1 MADDDRYRWL
11 DDEAAERLLHG
22 QVVNARST
30 RRGGRHAADHDN
42 AEGAPTSGYGRTAP
56 GPSWAR
62 AHGSVPEQRTGEETL
77 DFFLDSLVAE
87 QTATLHALGLART
100 GRVPAEAGGELPGEA
115 AAVEAFREAN
125 LVTNAGHSG
134 TVDISAG
141 PTEAETVVGRRAA
154 RENQKRRSRDR
165 RPGATRRTPLMG
177 RPLRAGFAMAVA
189 GCALGGA
196 AVAAGTGVLPTPFG
210 GGGSPAASVS
220 PLASPDEREDSAG
233 AGGSPY
239 DGNGPRRGTRGGD
252 PSDSPSGEDLA
263 GKERGRDG
271 KSKGPAGDE
280 DWWNGNGK
288 GLTES
293 DKKAM
298 ARALCNAYEDDKL
311 STHDRFRLELV
322 AGGPEGVKKWCD
334 RHDGGRDDDD
344 SDGVGSSG
352 GVGAPGGPDGPGG
365 PGGDDGGNDD
375 PDGGDDGSGYS
386 GGESGGD
393 EPDGG
398 GDGGSRPDDSG
409 GTDGTD
415 SQSGDSDGLS
425 SPDASP
431 TADETAPAGAGS

>member
-11 DDEAAERLLHG
+11 DDEAAERLLRG

-30 RRGGRHAADHDN
+30 RLSGRQAADHN
-42 AEGAPTSGYGRTAP
+42 NVEGAPTSGYGQPAAP

-62 AHGSVPEQRTGEETL
+62 ARGSVPQQRTGENGL
-77 DFFLDSLVAE
+77 DSFLDALVDE
-87 QTATLHALGLART
+87 QTATLHALGVVRT
-100 GRVPAEAGGELPGEA
+100 GRVPAEMDGELPGEA
-115 AAVEAFREAN
+115 AAVEAFREAS
-125 LVTNAGHSG
+125 LVTSPGHGG

-165 RPGATRRTPLMG
+165 RPGATRRTSLMG

-239 DGNGPRRGTRGGD
+239 DGNSPRRGTREGD

-271 KSKGPAGDE
+271 KSKGRADNE
-280 DWWNGNGK
+280 DWWNGNGR
-288 GLTES
+288 GLSDS

-298 ARALCNAYEDDKL
+298 ARALCKAYEDDKL
-311 STHDRFRLELV
+311 STHDRIRLEMV
-322 AGGPEGVKKWCD
+322 AGGPEGVKKWCYTYE
-334 RHDGGRDDDD
+334 RGRDDSD
-344 SDGVGSSG
+344 SDGVGNSG
-352 GVGAPGGPDGPGG
+352 GAGAPGGPGG
-365 PGGDDGGNDD
+365 PGGDDGDHDGDH
-375 PDGGDDGSGYS
+375 DGGGYN
-386 GGESGGD
+386 GGESGGG

-398 GDGGSRPDDSG
+398 GDGGSRPDDGGGSE
-409 GTDGTD
+409 GTDGQT
-415 SQSGDSDGLS
+415 GDSDGVS
-425 SPDASP
+425 SPDADASQS
-431 TADETAPAGAGS
+431 ADETASAGAQ